1 MKFLPKRRRQPE
13 NFFGGVSSQ
22 QSRTPPTISNDYL
35 ANKRVDKLRFSR
47 IRCASGA
54 NQQECGQVWAT
65 FSNSKEEMAQRVF
78 VLLIQVLLPSVP
90 QVLGYPNEGSGFYDQ
105 SSYNE
110 VLPDVIHHSPVLDYR
125 KIRCPVLPAV
135 AHGLYKCTVSVAVD
149 SRCDYTCAPGYQ
161 LEGDRS
167 RTCLEE
173 ARWSG
178 TEPICVDNDP
188 PKIRCPP
195 SRVKLAE
202 PGSLTAKV
210 FWEAPLVKD
219 TSEAGVTDLM
229 LKGPESGSEFPE
241 GEHVIRY
248 KVYDQA
254 RNKAACKFIVRV
266 EVRRCPVLKAPLHGY
281 ITCSSG
287 GNNFGANCEYSC
299 EGGYELR
306 GIHSRVCQLNKNWAG
321 AAPECVMIE
330 INTDVNSAAALLD
343 QFYERRILLIIST
356 PDIANQYYKL
366 QNIMLQR
373 ATCGLDLRQVTL
385 IELLGQTPREVGRI
399 KEKSLSSEVIEQ
411 LRQGFLISRTYFSIV
426 LVDKHGVDRER
437 YIDPV
442 TSNELFSYIDTYLL
456 SPKERERLEDRDLCS

>member
-1 MKFLPKRRRQPE
+1 
-13 NFFGGVSSQ
+13 
-22 QSRTPPTISNDYL
+22 
-35 ANKRVDKLRFSR
+35 
-47 IRCASGA
+47 
-54 NQQECGQVWAT
+54 
-65 FSNSKEEMAQRVF
+65 MAQRVF
-78 VLLIQVLLPSVP
+78 VLLIQVLLPAVP
-90 QVLGYPNEGSGFYDQ
+90 QVLGYPYEGSGFYDQ

-110 VLPDVIHHSPVLDYR
+110 VLPDVIHHSSVLDYR
-125 KIRCPVLPAV
+125 NPNWCYTLSVSNGESSCYSPRGGSYRSTLGTRCELSCDHGYRLIGRRFVQCLPNRRWSGSGYCHQIRCPVLPAV
-135 AHGLYKCTVSVAVD
+135 AHGLYKCTLSVAVD

-219 TSEAGVTDLM
+219 TAEAGVTDLM

-281 ITCSSG
+281 LTCSSG
-287 GNNFGANCEYSC
+287 GNNFGADCEYSC

-306 GIHSRVCQLNKNWAG
+306 GIRSRVCQLNKNWAG

-330 INTDVNSAAALLD
+330 INTNVNSAAALLD

-373 ATCGLDLRQVTL
+373 ATCGLDLRQVTV
-385 IELLGQTPREVGRI
+385 IELLGQDQREVGRI
-399 KEKSLSSEVIEQ
+399 KEKNLSSEVIEQ

-456 SPKERERLEDRDLCS
+456 SPKEREQLEDRDLCS